1 MKRLIFTALLFISMG
16 TMAFAQQQ
24 DSTKR
29 VRKTPEEKAQH
40 MTDALAQ
47 KLSLTADQK
56 AKIYTINL
64 DGIKKAKENHV
75 KGQKPDRAV
84 MKASMEERDSQINSV
99 LNDDQRKT
107 YQELKAK
114 RAESFKKHGKKGEG
128 NGSKSEKI

>member
-1 MKRLIFTALLFISMG
+1 MKRLIFTAMLFISMG

-29 VRKTPEEKAQH
+29 VRKTPEEKAQQL
-40 MTDALAQ
+40 TDALAK

-56 AKIYTINL
+56 TKIYTINL
-64 DGIKKAKENHV
+64 DGIKKAKENRV

-84 MKASMEERDSQINSV
+84 MKASMEERDSLISGV

-114 RAESFKKHGKKGEG
+114 RAESFKKHGKKGE
-128 NGSKSEKI
+128 SKDLKSEKI

>member
-1 MKRLIFTALLFISMG
+1 MKKLIFTAMLFISMG
-16 TMAFAQQQ
+16 TMAFAQQ

-40 MTDALAQ
+40 FTDALAE

-56 AKIYTINL
+56 TKIYAINL
-64 DGIKKAKENHV
+64 DGMKKVKENHA
-75 KGQKPDRAV
+75 KGSKPDRAA
-84 MKASMEERDSQINSV
+84 MKASMEERDNQINTV

-114 RAESFKKHGKKGEG
+114 KAESFKKHGKRGERTG
-128 NGSKSEKI
+128 PKPEKV